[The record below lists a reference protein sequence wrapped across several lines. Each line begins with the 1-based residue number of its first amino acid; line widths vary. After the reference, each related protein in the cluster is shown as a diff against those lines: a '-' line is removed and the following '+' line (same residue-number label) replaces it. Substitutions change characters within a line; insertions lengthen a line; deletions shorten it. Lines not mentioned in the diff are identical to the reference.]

1 MKITERL
8 YKILPATFPRF
19 HITIERWKFN
29 EQYKVWVSNQGNA
42 LDENKNPIKRMTS
55 NQKYMI
61 FRINGSLVQAHRL
74 VLMTWQPRKNMNKLT
89 VDHINSNPRDNRLC
103 NLEWVTEEEN
113 KRRAIG
119 NFISIPLTQQ
129 EKEEQKVKE
138 KAKKAV
144 KEKENNFGLSK
155 QELSNRKLDIL
166 TKRFSQGELSVVWR
180 DIELSY
186 VNCSLF
192 AAEQT
197 GTIIS
202 NSVIGRRL
210 ICAAY
215 RNGKYLGKAW
225 KFKGNTEISKEE
237 ILNV

>member
-8 YKILPATFPRF
+8 YKIFPATFPRF

-74 VLMTWQPRKNMNKLT
+74 VLMTWQPRKDMDKLT

-103 NLEWVTEEEN
+103 NLEWVTGEEN
-113 KRRAIG
+113 RRRAQENHIYIPS
-119 NFISIPLTQQ
+119 ISPL
-129 EKEEQKVKE
+129 KE
-138 KAKKAV
+138 KIEDFLAGKIYVIAK
-144 KEKENNFGLSK
+144 NNKDIVITEQNFFQYFSLDSTA
-155 QELSNRKLDIL
+155 NRERVAK
-166 TKRFSQGELSVVWR
+166 
-180 DIELSY
+180 
-186 VNCSLF
+186 
-192 AAEQT
+192 
-197 GTIIS
+197 
-202 NSVIGRRL
+202 RL
-210 ICAAY
+210 IEACLTNESY
-215 RNGKYLGKAW
+215 QGRKW
-225 KFKGNTEISKEE
+225 KIKEE

>member
-29 EQYKVWVSNQGNA
+29 EQYKVWVSNQGNV

-74 VLMTWQPRKNMNKLT
+74 VLMTWQPRKDMDKLT

-103 NLEWVTEEEN
+103 NLEWVTGEEN
-113 KRRAIG
+113 RRRAQENHIYIPS
-119 NFISIPLTQQ
+119 ISPL
-129 EKEEQKVKE
+129 KE
-138 KAKKAV
+138 KIEDFLAGKIYVIAK
-144 KEKENNFGLSK
+144 NNKDIVITEQNFFQYFGLDSTA
-155 QELSNRKLDIL
+155 NRERVAK
-166 TKRFSQGELSVVWR
+166 
-180 DIELSY
+180 
-186 VNCSLF
+186 
-192 AAEQT
+192 
-197 GTIIS
+197 
-202 NSVIGRRL
+202 RL
-210 ICAAY
+210 IEACLTNESY
-215 RNGKYLGKAW
+215 QGRKW
-225 KFKGNTEISKEE
+225 KIKEE